1 MINASLL
8 PINSR
13 SAQKE
18 EVGGGG
24 CVTGL
29 HETLLKTHKSAGLA
43 NTLSSACKECSNPTE
58 SKKESIIN
66 NSKIFA
72 TAVLAP
78 SLFFVIGGD
87 FV

>member
-18 EVGGGG
+18 EGGGG
-24 CVTGL
+24 APSAL
-29 HETLLKTHKSAGLA
+29 HEILLEMPKSAGLA
-43 NTLSSACKECSNPTE
+43 NTLPNACKECSNPTE

-66 NSKIFA
+66 NSKTFT